1 MGKKHRLSTIFSFF
15 FDPRVPL
22 LFLIGTFVMAVAG
35 NAAFGLILK
44 IVGGESTENYL
55 KIIIG
60 AVIALILIVIAVK
73 LILISIP
80 QGTIGG
86 GEAFEVQRKGIIY
99 TAGKQT
105 DTIKLSLDKQQ
116 PVHVGFLC
124 SKESEPFVD
133 ELIRAMG
140 FDEDKY
146 IKKIVNDPENI
157 VEIRTETK
165 LIIDWMLAKNMQ
177 SNDVAIDVTGGKTT
191 MSIGVYS
198 MAEEL
203 KIDTQY
209 IKSDFDENNKP
220 IKNTQRGV
228 FVKRYSGTV

>member
-1 MGKKHRLSTIFSFF
+1 
-15 FDPRVPL
+15 
-22 LFLIGTFVMAVAG
+22 MAVAG

-44 IVGGESTENYL
+44 MVGGDSTENYL
-55 KIIIG
+55 KIIVG
-60 AVIALILIVIAVK
+60 SVIVLILIVIAVK
-73 LILISIP
+73 LILMTIH

-86 GEAFEVQRKGIIY
+86 GEAFEVQRKGIVY

-105 DTIKLSLDKQQ
+105 ETIKLSLERQR
-116 PVHVGFLC
+116 PGYVGFLC
-124 SKESEPFVD
+124 SKVSEPFID
-133 ELIRAMG
+133 ELIRTAG

-146 IKKIVNDPENI
+146 SKKIVDPQNI
-157 VEIRTETK
+157 VEIRTETM

-177 SNDVAIDVTGGKTT
+177 NTDVAVDVTGGLTT
-191 MSIGVYS
+191 MSVGAFS

-209 IKSDFDENNKP
+209 IKSDFDDNNRP

-228 FVKRYSGTV
+228 FVKRFSGAT